1 MHVTQILDK
10 AKGKKLKGK
19 MEKIKYDMQNDL
31 FLTS

>member
-19 MEKIKYDMQNDL
+19 MGKNKI
-31 FLTS
+31 